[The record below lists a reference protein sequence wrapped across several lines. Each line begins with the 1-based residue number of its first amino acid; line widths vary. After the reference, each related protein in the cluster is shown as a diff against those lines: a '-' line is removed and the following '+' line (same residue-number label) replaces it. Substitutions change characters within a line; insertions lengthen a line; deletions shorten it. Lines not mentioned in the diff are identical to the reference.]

1 MTSSHTDRE
10 VSDVVERVAK
20 AVAAEIDAIDADL
33 QDTVNE
39 QTQDE
44 FRETASR
51 RIAEAA
57 LEASHHAEL
66 VGALKHIREL
76 LVAYGPRYIE
86 KATRL
91 ADAVLAKIGG
101 AK

>member
-10 VSDVVERVAK
+10 VSDVVERVAL
-20 AVAAEIDAIDADL
+20 AMHDFEDSWNDTAWEHLPEGTQAIFVGQAK
-33 QDTVNE
+33 V
-39 QTQDE
+39 
-44 FRETASR
+44 
-51 RIAEAA
+51 A

-76 LVAYGPRYIE
+76 LVAYGPRYIK

-91 ADAVLAKIGG
+91 ADAVLAKMGG
-101 AK
+101 AS